1 MGRTI
6 ITKLDPEYL
15 NECLPHPTTN
25 VRPVSPKVV
34 TAVKKDLDKLFK
46 KKKRNGIETKVQE
59 DDLARLVV
67 KLINDHHLCGDY
79 KAALSQ
85 FHYDTNDDSK
95 AKVDAMIYPKDH
107 VPEDGRPDWT
117 HSRMFIEFKRGGTKY
132 DPFEDKDGKP
142 VESDAHSR
150 KAVREQLFAYGYNTM
165 LFQQRTAAHALL
177 INGREFRAMR
187 YDRSGMI
194 VTRKVNYVK
203 EPKRLLDYLAV
214 FGQLDAEGQ
223 GLDPTATLLEATSAA
238 YKLMDEYAMDPGTD
252 MDYAEGTVIPPY
264 TPPVGASSSTPTTA
278 SPTPATTS
286 SAPAT
291 ASSKSVAA
299 AAKARM
305 ASIKARLTRKQAK
318 ELAAAEE
325 AAAQAVPEHDSDLDP
340 EIPDDDED
348 PRVFKYVRTR
358 FRESLQDGWPRYK
371 LEVGPE
377 KRKFLVGK
385 PTFCSVTLF
394 GRGTHGYVAL
404 DPKSRRFVFLKD
416 SWRPF
421 YEDVEPEGHY
431 LQILGSGEARD
442 YVPRLLC
449 HGDVANQVAFTS
461 YYQRYKF
468 PPEPATGDDE
478 PDQQEQPTSP
488 SQPPSPPPPP
498 APSDG
503 GSTDG
508 RSDDAES
515 DGLGPP
521 SERNPSDPQPA
532 EQDDHLPAFRDHRH
546 YRLVSKDVGL
556 SFDCIETSQQLV
568 ECLYH
573 CLIGHGFAYTDH
585 NLIHR
590 DVSSGNVLIVP
601 RLQDASGKDAGHKI
615 VRWRG
620 VLMDWELAKIV
631 PVGAPDEQA
640 ENTDGKELVKVVPKK
655 KKTEKARQPERTGT
669 WQFMSVHYVRQQA
682 KLPVTVA
689 DELESFFHVLL
700 FYAVRFLRH
709 NIEDVSNFV
718 EQYFDCFDPV
728 GTKKHPPLLKTTIVT
743 GGSLEYLGEKVKF
756 YVDNVSHLHGPFNA
770 LINRL
775 LCLFK
780 ARYEVIGWQH
790 TQLSGPQSLPAPQN
804 QIAVLS
810 AQDKLRMAELAVPF
824 RHGPKHEIIA
834 GTEPQARSAPS
845 PETEKLAKDLDSHP
859 AVATLFSWAL
869 LPHNTGL
876 PPWPTVGDVVE
887 DRLPD
892 SYDPREIMHLLDRK
906 IAKAI
911 YDARQVTTESPFRD
925 GEEPPHKRRRTTTA
939 TGETNIFK
947 GAPSGSAASH
957 ASIAPKGQ
965 TAKGKGRKRRTRD

>member
-1 MGRTI
+1 
-6 ITKLDPEYL
+6 DP
-15 NECLPHPTTN
+15 
-25 VRPVSPKVV
+25 
-34 TAVKKDLDKLFK
+34 
-46 KKKRNGIETKVQE
+46 
-59 DDLARLVV
+59 
-67 KLINDHHLCGDY
+67 
-79 KAALSQ
+79 
-85 FHYDTNDDSK
+85 NDDSK

-177 INGREFRAMR
+177 INGREFHAMR

-252 MDYAEGTVIPPY
+252 MDYAEGT
-264 TPPVGASSSTPTTA
+264 
-278 SPTPATTS
+278 
-286 SAPAT
+286 
-291 ASSKSVAA
+291 
-299 AAKARM
+299 
-305 ASIKARLTRKQAK
+305 
-318 ELAAAEE
+318 
-325 AAAQAVPEHDSDLDP
+325 
-340 EIPDDDED
+340 IPDDDED

-449 HGDVANQVAFTS
+449 HGDVANQ
-461 YYQRYKF
+461 
-468 PPEPATGDDE
+468 
-478 PDQQEQPTSP
+478 
-488 SQPPSPPPPP
+488 
-498 APSDG
+498 
-503 GSTDG
+503 
-508 RSDDAES
+508 S
-515 DGLGPP
+515 DGLGSA
-521 SERNPSDPQPA
+521 SERNLSGPQPA

-573 CLIGHGFAYTDH
+573 CLIGHGFAYRNH

-620 VLMDWELAKIV
+620 VLMDWEIAKIV
-631 PVGAPDEQA
+631 PQEKQS
-640 ENTDGKELVKVVPKK
+640 
-655 KKTEKARQPERTGT
+655 EKARQPERTGT
-669 WQFMSVHYVRQQA
+669 WQFMSVQYVRQQA
-682 KLPVTVA
+682 KVPVTVA

-718 EQYFDCFDPV
+718 EQYFDCF
-728 GTKKHPPLLKTTIVT
+728 
-743 GGSLEYLGEKVKF
+743 
-756 YVDNVSHLHGPFNA
+756 
-770 LINRL
+770 
-775 LCLFK
+775 
-780 ARYEVIGWQH
+780 
-790 TQLSGPQSLPAPQN
+790 
-804 QIAVLS
+804 
-810 AQDKLRMAELAVPF
+810 
-824 RHGPKHEIIA
+824 
-834 GTEPQARSAPS
+834 
-845 PETEKLAKDLDSHP
+845 
-859 AVATLFSWAL
+859 
-869 LPHNTGL
+869 
-876 PPWPTVGDVVE
+876 
-887 DRLPD
+887 
-892 SYDPREIMHLLDRK
+892 
-906 IAKAI
+906 
-911 YDARQVTTESPFRD
+911 
-925 GEEPPHKRRRTTTA
+925 
-939 TGETNIFK
+939 
-947 GAPSGSAASH
+947 
-957 ASIAPKGQ
+957 
-965 TAKGKGRKRRTRD
+965 